1 MSQPLVSF
9 VMPVFNR
16 ANVIERALDGI
27 IRERRE
33 NYPNLEIVVI
43 DGGSTDDTVA
53 ILKRYNNEINYWIS
67 ERDSGAADAFNK
79 GVQAAKGDIIR
90 YVASDDGIVNGF
102 TVPMVQHMIDHPEVA
117 IAGALANAFY
127 VGADGI
133 PQPDLSK
140 PAYSAG
146 RLNFRQALL
155 WTQGE
160 RFSLIES
167 WFMRRTVFDQVGY
180 LDTHYRICPDYDFAL
195 RVVKAGLIFE
205 VLPHRIV
212 DKCFYSDG
220 SNLVADEKKANKE
233 ATSVRWRHAGVNLLA
248 LRIIYCHPKPLHRRF
263 ADCLTECFFAVWL
276 AVVKSWKQAS
286 PKSYARVQDFIKTVK
301 PNTQK

>member
-53 ILKRYNNEINYWIS
+53 ILKRYGDEINYWIS

-79 GVQAAKGDIIR
+79 GVKAAKGDIIR

-102 TVPMVQHMIDHPEVA
+102 TSLMVRHLVENPDVA
-117 IAGALANAFY
+117 IAGALANSFD
-127 VGADGI
+127 VGPDGI
-133 PQPDLSK
+133 PRPDLSK

-146 RLNFRQALL
+146 RMDFRQVLL
-155 WTQGE
+155 WTRGE

-167 WFMRRTVFDQVGY
+167 WFIRRSTFDKVGY
-180 LDTHYRICPDYDFAL
+180 LDTSYRICPDYDFAL
-195 RVVKAGLIFE
+195 RVVKAGLVFD
-205 VLPHRIV
+205 VLPHRVV
-212 DKCFYSDG
+212 DKCFYGDG
-220 SNLVADEKKANKE
+220 SNLVSKE
-233 ATSVRWRHAGVNLLA
+233 GKLQGEQRELILKHAGHGPQSWLL
-248 LRIIYCHPKPLHRRF
+248 LYNYPTPLHRRA
-263 ADCLTECFFAVWL
+263 ADAIKEVFFTCWL
-276 AVVKSWKQAS
+276 AVIRFWKRTS
-286 PKSYARVQDFIKTVK
+286 PGSYSVFQKILK
-301 PNTQK
+301 PNAQK